1 LRKYNNKVD
10 VAAYDGSNEYLNRVL
25 EDSDGPVWIV
35 NGPSGRRPIMAKSAQ
50 EAKQVYFDKY
60 TDYYVLEEEE

>member
-1 LRKYNNKVD
+1 VKYGKD
-10 VAAYDGSNEYLNRVL
+10 VEVKPYDGSNEYLSRIL

-35 NGPSGRRPIMAKSAQ
+35 NGPSGRRPIMAESAA
-50 EAKQVYFDKY
+50 EAKREYFDKY